1 MKDLN
6 QFPLVRVL
14 LFLIPGILLGEFH
27 GGFNFP
33 AVVIISLSVVSLIVW
48 FWILKMQTS
57 VRYHFV
63 AGLLIAISILALGYL
78 ITSCGKPKALSTTY
92 RESVVV
98 STVKEAT
105 VRKGVK
111 LKIIGESVDD
121 AGTELRNLM
130 IVVRDTNEVISL
142 LPGDRFI
149 LQGRI
154 SPLQFPVNPG
164 GFDYNTFLRRKGIS
178 GIVYCNHSDI
188 EIAESSRK
196 HRIRRFATISRQK
209 LLLRLNDYA
218 PTQELYAIAAALLIG
233 YDDDLSG
240 ESRDDFSRAGAM
252 HILCVSGLHVG
263 IIFLILNI
271 VLNQILRQKSL
282 RWIRYI
288 LLLSGL
294 WSYAFITGL
303 SPSVMRAT
311 VMLTFVVT
319 GNELERYT
327 SVYNSIAASALLLL
341 FINPMLLFSIGFQL
355 SYAAVIA
362 IIALQKPIAA
372 LITPKNKILLKSWE
386 ILAVSI
392 AAQAG
397 TFALAAYYFHSFP
410 TLFLITNLV
419 VIPLASLIL
428 YSGIIYLAVSS
439 IPVVNSF
446 VGTAFYFLIDVL
458 RRFTGAVAV
467 VPHSAIQNI
476 NLSAVQAVFIVI
488 TIISATYLIYKGIY
502 KKLIF
507 ITLPVAA
514 LILSFFI
521 KQAFFST
528 QSRVVVYSDYR
539 ELVVEMF
546 SGSDAIPL
554 YVSDSTKDR
563 SFTVDDAHRKYGIRK
578 VVTEKVIPGYCGA
591 GSGGSTLQ
599 FFLLGGIRIA
609 VCEGAIFCNNINDFP
624 ETDILILRGI
634 IETEALDIICRKAK
648 QMIVTTNNYDYDKVQ
663 KCNLNKGMKH
673 ICTATDGA
681 CVISACYFPSGRI
694 LTSIKTGR

>member
-14 LFLIPGILLGEFH
+14 LFLIPGILLGEFR

-33 AVVIISLSVVSLIVW
+33 AVMIISLSVVSLIVW

-63 AGLLIAISILALGYL
+63 AGLLIAISILSLGYL
-78 ITSCGKPKALSTTY
+78 ITSCGKPKSLSTY

-121 AGTELRNLM
+121 TGTELRNLM

-149 LQGRI
+149 FQGRI

-196 HRIRRFATISRQK
+196 HRIRRLATISRQK

-271 VLNQILRQKSL
+271 VLKQILRKKSL

-319 GNELERYT
+319 GNELERFT

-372 LITPKNKILLKSWE
+372 LITPKNKILRRSWE

-428 YSGIIYLAVSS
+428 YSGIIYLAVSW

-488 TIISATYLIYKGIY
+488 IIISATYLIYKGIY

-507 ITLPVAA
+507 ITLPLIA

-521 KQAFFST
+521 KQAFFSN

-591 GSGGSTLQ
+591 GFDGSTMQ

-609 VCEGAIFCNNINDFP
+609 VCEGAIFCSNICDFP
-624 ETDILILRGI
+624 ETDILILRGVF
-634 IETEALDIICRKAK
+634 ETEALDIICRKAK
-648 QMIVTTNNYDYDKVQ
+648 QLIVTTNNYDYDKVQ
-663 KCNLNKGMKH
+663 KCNLNNGINH

-681 CVISACYFPSGRI
+681 CVISSCYFPSERT

>member
-1 MKDLN
+1 LC
-6 QFPLVRVL
+6 
-14 LFLIPGILLGEFH
+14 
-27 GGFNFP
+27 
-33 AVVIISLSVVSLIVW
+33 LIVW
-48 FWILKMQTS
+48 FWLLNKQPGI
-57 VRYHFV
+57 RYHFV
-63 AGLLIAISILALGYL
+63 AGLFIAISFLSLGYL
-78 ITSCGKPKALSTTY
+78 ITSFGRPKPVSTSF
-92 RESVVV
+92 REAIIV
-98 STVKEAT
+98 STVKDAA

-111 LKIIGESVDD
+111 LKIIGESVDES
-121 AGTELRNLM
+121 GTGLQTLM
-130 IVVRDTNEVISL
+130 IMVRDTDEVVSL
-142 LPGDRFI
+142 LPGDRF
-149 LQGRI
+149 LLRGRV

-178 GIVYCNHSDI
+178 GIIYCTPADI
-188 EIAESSRK
+188 EISAPSK
-196 HRIRRFATISRQK
+196 KYRIRRIATISRQK
-209 LLLRLNDYA
+209 LLLRLQKYA
-218 PTQELYAIAAALLIG
+218 PSQELYAIAAALLIG

-271 VLNQILRQKSL
+271 VLKQTLRKKKL
-282 RWIRYI
+282 RWLRYV

-311 VMLTFVVT
+311 VMLSFVVT

-327 SVYNSIAASALLLL
+327 SVYNSISASALLLL

-372 LITPKNKILLKSWE
+372 LITPKNKILRKCWE

-428 YSGIIYLAVSS
+428 YTGIIYLALAS
-439 IPVVNSF
+439 IPVVSNF
-446 VGTAFYFLIDVL
+446 AGTAFYFLIDVL

-467 VPHSAIQNI
+467 VPHSAIHNI
-476 NLSAVQAVFIVI
+476 NLSAMQTVIIAVV
-488 TIISATYLIYKGIY
+488 IISVTYLIYKGVY
-502 KKLIF
+502 KKTKYIF
-507 ITLPVAA
+507 APVAA
-514 LILSFFI
+514 LILSFFL
-521 KQAFFST
+521 KQASFST
-528 QSRVVVYSDYR
+528 QSRIVVYSDYR
-539 ELVVEMF
+539 ELVVEVF
-546 SGSDAIPL
+546 SGREAIPL

-563 SFTVDDAHRKYGIRK
+563 SFTVDDAHRKFGIRNINSGK
-578 VVTEKVIPGYCGA
+578 TPEGYCGA
-591 GSGGSTLQ
+591 GCNGSSVQ
-599 FFLLGGIRIA
+599 FFLLGGKRIA
-609 VCEGAIFCNNINDFP
+609 VCEGMLVKSSRTEFP
-624 ETDILILRGI
+624 ETDVLILKGI
-634 IETEALDIICRKAK
+634 NAPKSTEAICRKAK
-648 QMIVTTNNYDYDKVQ
+648 QVIITTNTYDYHKVQ
-663 KCNLNKGMKH
+663 KCSLNRNIKH

-681 CVISACYFPSGRI
+681 CVISEFYLPLGRTI
-694 LTSIKTGR
+694 TSIKTGR